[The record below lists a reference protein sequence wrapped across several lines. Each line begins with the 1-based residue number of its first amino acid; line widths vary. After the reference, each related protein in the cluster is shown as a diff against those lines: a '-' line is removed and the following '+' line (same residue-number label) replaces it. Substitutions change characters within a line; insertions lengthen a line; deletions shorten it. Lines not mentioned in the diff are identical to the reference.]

1 MKRLLTIGIAM
12 LLVLSG
18 PLPSNAG
25 ELRIAAESINIK
37 ATNVST
43 TSSATFVESLESQEA
58 RQTLM
63 EKEIAKNIKLNSNA
77 VKIKKMVKALRN
89 QVGKTWY
96 VFSGSTP
103 RGWDCSGM
111 TLWAYEKI
119 GINLE
124 HSASKQRYAGKVT
137 TTPKVGD
144 IVVFSYK
151 GSSGAYHVAIYLG
164 KDKMIHAG
172 GNPGQ
177 VTSVASIK
185 SWGGNYSKITYVRV
199 LENKSFKEQKA
210 QKEREQQKLEL
221 FASSK

>member
-18 PLPSNAG
+18 SVPSNA
-25 ELRIAAESINIK
+25 EEPKMTAESINIK

-43 TSSATFVESLESQEA
+43 TSPANFVESLESQEA

-63 EKEIAKNIKLNSNA
+63 VKEIAKNKKLNSNA
-77 VKIKKMVKALRN
+77 VKIKKMVKVLRN

-111 TLWAYEKI
+111 TLWAYGKI

-124 HSASKQRYAGKVT
+124 HSASKQRHAGKVT
-137 TTPKVGD
+137 KKPKVGD
-144 IVVFSYK
+144 LVIFSYTRSK
-151 GSSGAYHVAIYLG
+151 NIYHVAIYLG

-185 SWGGNYSKITYVRV
+185 SWGGTYSTITYVRV
-199 LENKSFKEQKA
+199 LESKSFKEQKA
-210 QKEREQQKLEL
+210 QREREQQKSEL
-221 FASSK
+221 FASSR

>member
-1 MKRLLTIGIAM
+1 MKRLLTIGLAT
-12 LLVLSG
+12 LLVLVGCVATTAKATQLS
-18 PLPSNAG
+18 
-25 ELRIAAESINIK
+25 AESSNIK
-37 ATNVST
+37 VTTVSKIIPT
-43 TSSATFVESLESQEA
+43 TLVESLEKHETN
-58 RQTLM
+58 QTLM
-63 EKEIAKNIKLNSNA
+63 EKEIARKIQLNKNSI
-77 VKIKKMVKALRN
+77 KIKKMVKVLRN

-111 TLWAYEKI
+111 TLWAYGKI
-119 GINLE
+119 GIDLE

-137 TTPKVGD
+137 KTPKVGD

-172 GNPGQ
+172 GNRGQ

-185 SWGGNYSKITYVRV
+185 SWGGNYSTITYVRV
-199 LENKSFKEQKA
+199 LENKSLKEQKA
-210 QKEREQQKLEL
+210 HQEKEQQKELL
-221 FASSK
+221 FAASK